1 MFKIV
6 EKIGITV
13 LITYK
18 KKNFEDVVFC
28 IYNRGYRTSK

>member
-1 MFKIV
+1 MFKII

-18 KKNFEDVVFC
+18 KKNFEHVVFC
-28 IYNRGYRTSK
+28 IYNRGYITSK